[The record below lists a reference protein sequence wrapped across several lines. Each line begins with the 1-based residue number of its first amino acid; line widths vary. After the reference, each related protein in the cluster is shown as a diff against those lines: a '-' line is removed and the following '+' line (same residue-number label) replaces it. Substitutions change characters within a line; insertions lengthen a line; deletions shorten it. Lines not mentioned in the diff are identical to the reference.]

1 MNLKEFGQWFWND
14 EFWLPPNV
22 TWEVFNKNRDP
33 NVQYA
38 SSSDLFWPLP
48 LALVIIVI
56 RYLIENAVFRPL
68 GRKLGVKEVRRKHPG
83 TNDILEKAF
92 QLIQASAKNSDFQQ
106 EEILRLSK
114 QLQMT
119 ERRIERW
126 LRQRALIGKPSQL
139 DKFAETG
146 WRWLY
151 YTSIFVWG
159 IKSLWSKTWLWNI
172 RDCWYNYPYHY
183 IDSDVWWWY
192 MAELAFY
199 WGLLITQFI
208 DVKRK
213 DFWVMFVHHAATI
226 ALMSF
231 SWTCNFFKVGTL
243 VLIIHDIADIFL
255 ESAKLCK
262 YGGAKKVSE
271 VLFASFAA
279 SWFITRLGIF
289 PTWIIYSV
297 TVEAPQLLQ
306 YFPAYFVF
314 NGLLSLLL
322 LLNILWAY
330 YICKVAYTAFTTS
343 ETIAN
348 DIRSDT
354 EDEGVLSISDEQISP
369 KADKHK
375 KSQ

>member
-1 MNLKEFGQWFWND
+1 MKLQEWFWND

-22 TWEVFNKNRDP
+22 TWEVLDKNRDP

-38 SSSDLFWPLP
+38 SSSDLLWPLP

-56 RYLIENAVFRPL
+56 RYFVENVIFRPL

-92 QLIQASAKNSDFQQ
+92 QLIQTSAKNSDFQQ
-106 EEILRLSK
+106 EEIIRLSK

-151 YTSIFVWG
+151 YTSIFLWG
-159 IKSLWSKTWLWNI
+159 LKSLWSKTWLWNI

-213 DFWVMFVHHAATI
+213 DFWMMFVHHAATI
-226 ALMSF
+226 SLMCF

-306 YFPAYFVF
+306 YFPAYFLF

-330 YICKVAYTAFTTS
+330 YICKVAYTALTTS

-354 EDEGVLSISDEQISP
+354 EETSVISDEQISP
-369 KADKHK
+369 KAQKQQHK